1 MALLERIQRPADLRA
16 LGREE
21 LVQLCREIREY
32 TVDAVQ
38 RTGGHV
44 SSSLGATELT
54 VALHRVFD
62 SPRDK
67 LVWDTGHQ
75 GYVHKLLTGRREA
88 FATLRQFGGISGF
101 LLRTESEHDQFG
113 AGHAGTS
120 VSAAQGMAVARD
132 LKGSDEQVV
141 AIIGD
146 GALTAGMAWE
156 ALNDIGARHTR
167 VIVVLN
173 DNGMSIAPNVGAVSR
188 MLETVRT
195 AAPYRELKHVARTVL
210 DHMPAGDLAE
220 EARRRL
226 FNSLKAI
233 FIPNILFEQFGFTY
247 FGPVNGHDLEAVEG
261 VLKKARDFDDGPV
274 FVHLH
279 TQKGHGYGPAE
290 DDNQKWHGVSATGAA
305 AGTAPQYTKVF
316 ADAVGE
322 TMRREPNT
330 VAITAAMP
338 AGTGLTPLFKEFPT
352 RLFDVGICEQH
363 AVTFAAGL
371 ATQGIIPIVAIYSTF
386 LQRGFDQ
393 VVHDVAI
400 QELPVVFAMDRGG
413 IVGDDGRTHQGL
425 FDIAYLRPLP
435 GIVLMAP
442 KDEAELRQ
450 MVWTAVRYAATGG
463 GPIAFRYPRGTGVG
477 AALDAPLAEL
487 PIGISET
494 LRDGAD
500 VAILCY
506 GPVANDALVAAE
518 ALAAA
523 GIEATV
529 VNARFAKP
537 LDAERYLALAARIG
551 RVLTVEEHV
560 IAGGFGSAVSE
571 LFVERGAKVELEIL
585 GVPDEWVDHGAQKLW
600 RTHFGLDADGIAA
613 AVRRRW
619 PQLARD
625 VAERESAG

>member
-1 MALLERIQRPADLRA
+1 MTLLDRIHGPADVRA

-21 LVQLCREIREY
+21 LPQLCREIREF

-38 RTGGHV
+38 LTGGHI

-75 GYVHKLLTGRREA
+75 GYVHKLLTGRRER

-120 VSAAQGMAVARD
+120 ISAAQGMAVARD
-132 LKGSDEQVV
+132 LNGGDEHVV

-156 ALNDIGARHTR
+156 AINDIGARRTR
-167 VIVVLN
+167 MIVVLN

-226 FNSLKAI
+226 FTSLKAI

-247 FGPVNGHDLEAVEG
+247 FGPVNGHDLDAVEG
-261 VLKKARDFDDGPV
+261 VLRKARDFGDGPV
-274 FVHLH
+274 FVHVH

-290 DDNQKWHGVSATGAA
+290 EDNQKWHGVSATGGAPA
-305 AGTAPQYTKVF
+305 KAPQYTKVF
-316 ADAVGE
+316 ADAVAE
-322 TMRREPNT
+322 TMRRETAT

-338 AGTGLTPLFKEFPT
+338 AGTGLTPLFTEFPT

-371 ATQGIIPIVAIYSTF
+371 ATQGIVPIVAIYSTF

-400 QELPVVFAMDRGG
+400 QELPVVFAMDRAG

-450 MVWTAVRYAATGG
+450 MVWTAVRYARNGG
-463 GPIAFRYPRGTGVG
+463 GPIAFRFPRGTGIG
-477 AALDAPLAEL
+477 ASLDAPLGEV

-494 LRDGAD
+494 LREGSD

-537 LDAERYLALAARIG
+537 LDAERFLALAARIG
-551 RVLTVEEHV
+551 RVVTVEEHV
-560 IAGGFGSAVSE
+560 VAGGFGSAVGE

-600 RTHFGLDADGIAA
+600 RRHFGLDAEGIAA
-613 AVRRRW
+613 AVRHRW
-619 PQLARD
+619 PRLAHD
-625 VAERESAG
+625 VTERESAG

>member
-1 MALLERIQRPADLRA
+1 
-16 LGREE
+16 
-21 LVQLCREIREY
+21 
-32 TVDAVQ
+32 
-38 RTGGHV
+38 
-44 SSSLGATELT
+44 
-54 VALHRVFD
+54 
-62 SPRDK
+62 
-67 LVWDTGHQ
+67 
-75 GYVHKLLTGRREA
+75 
-88 FATLRQFGGISGF
+88 
-101 LLRTESEHDQFG
+101 
-113 AGHAGTS
+113 
-120 VSAAQGMAVARD
+120 
-132 LKGSDEQVV
+132 
-141 AIIGD
+141 
-146 GALTAGMAWE
+146 MAWE
-156 ALNDIGARHTR
+156 AINDIGARRTR
-167 VIVVLN
+167 IIVVLN

-188 MLETVRT
+188 MLENVRT
-195 AAPYRELKHVARTVL
+195 ASPYRELKHVARSVL
-210 DHMPAGDLAE
+210 EHMPAGDLAE

-247 FGPVNGHDLEAVEG
+247 FGPVNGHDLDALDG
-261 VLKKARDFDDGPV
+261 VLKKARDFNDGPV
-274 FVHLH
+274 FVHVH

-290 DDNQKWHGVSATGAA
+290 DDNQKWHGVSPIGAA
-305 AGTAPQYTKVF
+305 AAAGAAPATGPQYTKVF
-316 ADAVGE
+316 ADAVAE
-322 TMRREPNT
+322 TMRRET
-330 VAITAAMP
+330 DVVAITAAMP
-338 AGTGLTPLFKEFPT
+338 AGTGLTPLFKEFPS

-371 ATQGIIPIVAIYSTF
+371 ATQGIVPIVAIYSTF
-386 LQRGFDQ
+386 LQRGYDQ

-450 MVWTAVRYAATGG
+450 MVWTATTYARNGG
-463 GPIAFRYPRGTGVG
+463 GPIAFRYPRGTGTGV
-477 AALDAPLAEL
+477 ALDAPFAEI

-494 LRDGAD
+494 LREGTDI
-500 VAILCY
+500 AILAY
-506 GPVANDALVAAE
+506 GTITASALAAAD

-560 IAGGFGSAVSE
+560 VSGGFGSAVGE
-571 LFVERGAKVELEIL
+571 LFAERGAKVELEIL
-585 GVPDEWVDHGAQKLW
+585 GVPDEWVDHGAQKIW
-600 RTHFGLDADGIAA
+600 RKHFGLDAEGIAA
-613 AVRRRW
+613 AVRHRW

-625 VAERESAG
+625 VAQRESAG